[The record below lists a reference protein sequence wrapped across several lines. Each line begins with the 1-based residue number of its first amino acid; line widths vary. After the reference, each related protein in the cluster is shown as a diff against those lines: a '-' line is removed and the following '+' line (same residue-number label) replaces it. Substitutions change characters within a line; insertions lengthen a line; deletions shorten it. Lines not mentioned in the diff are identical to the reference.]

1 MNTIQK
7 FTGPSLLS
15 AEVGEQLWVD
25 GDTSYWSI
33 SPDITPEDIGD
44 MVLTE
49 VTDTAEIA
57 TVKANAKPVEI
68 INSWIAMTIRDS
80 YSVEDELGALR
91 TGDTTITV
99 AIAAIVAEGQAKKEA
114 LGF

>member
-7 FTGPSLLS
+7 FTGPSTLS

-33 SPDITPEDIGD
+33 SDAITAEDIGD
-44 MVLTE
+44 MELFD
-49 VTDTAEIA
+49 VTDVVELAL
-57 TVKANAKPVEI
+57 VKTNAGAVGI
-68 INSWIAMTIRDS
+68 INSEVAMNIRAEFS
-80 YSVEDELGALR
+80 IEDELGALR
-91 TGDTTITV
+91 TGDTV
-99 AIAAIVAEGQAKKEA
+99 VADAIAAIVAEGQAKKEA